1 MAATITIRVDYEA
14 GPTTSAAITGIDLI
28 SADNAS
34 NSLANRTANPITIG
48 DRSYEK
54 WLKAYV
60 DAAPDNLVENFQV
73 WGDGAVDANTT
84 LYIGATGSGNYTT
97 PVATASAVA
106 TTDFTVCTSGSKFS
120 WSSGSIHDVAAV
132 SDYLV
137 FQLDTTGGGASVG
150 NWGAPGET
158 ISYSYDES

>member
-1 MAATITIRVDYEA
+1 MAATVTIRVDYGA
-14 GPTTSAAITGIDLI
+14 GPTTSAAISGIDLI

-48 DRSYEK
+48 NRSYEK
-54 WLKAYV
+54 WLKARV
-60 DAAPDNLVENFQV
+60 DAVPDNKVENFQV
-73 WGDGAVDANTT
+73 WGDGAVDAGTT
-84 LYIGATGSGNYTT
+84 LYVGSTDSYTT

-120 WSSGSIHDVAAV
+120 WSSGSIHDEGAV

-137 FQLDTTGGGASVG
+137 VQLLTVSETASVG
-150 NWGAPGET
+150 NFTQET
-158 ISYSYDES
+158 LSWSFDES